1 MKIQLN
7 TDHNIQGDDALAA
20 HVEGVV
26 TDALGRFSTQV
37 TRVEV
42 HLSDLNAAKGGSADK
57 QCMMEARLE
66 GRQPMAVTHQA
77 DTMRAAITGA
87 TGKLQRLLASSLG
100 KLAAPERQARP
111 AAQQDAGQS
120 DGEELADAPYAEPM

>member
-7 TDHNIQGDDALAA
+7 TDSNIQGDDALAA

-42 HLSDLNAAKGGSADK
+42 HLSDLNAAKGGGGDK

-77 DTMRAAITGA
+77 GTMRAAITGA

-100 KLAAPERQARP
+100 KLAAPERQGRH
-111 AAQQDAGQS
+111 AAQADDLQ
-120 DGEELADAPYAEPM
+120 LADAPSGESM